1 MLSQELVDSTTL
13 LLVLLNPFLLVIY
26 LLDLIQGLDR
36 HAFARTMIRAGL
48 MSALIY
54 FGFAV
59 AGDRL
64 FTYAFKVRYESFL
77 IFGGIV
83 FLLVSIRLVM
93 VGSCALKGLRGDA
106 PAGAEGTALPFML
119 GPGTISAAIVTGSR
133 VSIPEAGGAILFA
146 VTVCVISV
154 IILKWIHDVIRNRYE
169 PIMERYLDTIGRIM
183 ALLTGTIAVDM
194 ILSGLGKWLGTGA
207 A

>member
-1 MLSQELVDSTTL
+1 MLSQELIDSTIL
-13 LLVLLNPFLLVIY
+13 LLVLLNPFLLCIY
-26 LLDLIQGLDR
+26 LLDLIQGLDTK
-36 HAFARTMIRAGL
+36 AFAKTMTRAGL
-48 MSALIY
+48 MSAAVY

-93 VGSCALKGLRGDA
+93 VGSSALRGLRGDA
-106 PAGAEGTALPFML
+106 PQGAEGTALPFML

-133 VSIPEAGGAILFA
+133 VSIPEAAGAIGFSVFIC
-146 VTVCVISV
+146 VTSLIL
-154 IILKWIHDVIRNRYE
+154 LKWVHDLIRRRYE

-194 ILSGLGKWLGTGA
+194 ILSGLGKWLETGIS
-207 A
+207 

>member
-1 MLSQELVDSTTL
+1 MLSQELVDSTIL
-13 LLVLLNPFLLVIY
+13 LLVLLNPFLLCIY
-26 LLDLIQGLDR
+26 LLDLIQGLDLR
-36 HAFARTMIRAGL
+36 AFAKTMTRAGL
-48 MSALIY
+48 ISAAVYL
-54 FGFAV
+54 GFAI

-93 VGSCALKGLRGDA
+93 VGSTALRGLRGDA
-106 PAGAEGTALPFML
+106 PHGAEGTALPFML

-133 VSIPEAGGAILFA
+133 VSIPEAAGAIGFS
-146 VTVCVISV
+146 VFVCVASLIV
-154 IILKWIHDVIRNRYE
+154 LKWIHDIIRKRYE

-194 ILSGLGKWLGTGA
+194 ILSGVGKWLENGFG
-207 A
+207 